1 MTHGHCIVISLK
13 QKPINRY
20 IFGKC
25 RIFCLTLRPFYGPAG
40 NEGRH
45 TSIRMKK
52 ILITGASGFIGS
64 FIAEEALRQGF
75 ETWAAVRNG
84 SSRKYLQDSRIR
96 FIELDLGNPDQL
108 RRQLEGKGFTHAVHA
123 AGATKCLHEED
134 FFRVNTQ
141 GTANLAVALAET
153 CPGLERLVFI
163 SSLSVFGPVRDDRPG
178 TDITDG
184 DTPRPDTAYG
194 RSKLAAERELDGIR
208 GLHFSVLRPTGVYG
222 PREKDYFMVAESIK
236 KHVDFA
242 AGLKPQHLTFIY
254 VKDLVQAVFLALERG
269 RDGAR
274 YIVSDGQTYSS
285 RTFSDL
291 IRQELGNPWLL
302 RVKSPLWLLR
312 IITAIGDRIG
322 KATGRMTALNNDKY
336 NIMKQRNW
344 RCDITPAMTELGYK
358 PQFDLRRGVHEA
370 IEWYKENNWL

>member
-1 MTHGHCIVISLK
+1 
-13 QKPINRY
+13 
-20 IFGKC
+20 
-25 RIFCLTLRPFYGPAG
+25 
-40 NEGRH
+40 
-45 TSIRMKK
+45 MKK

-141 GTANLAVALAET
+141 GTANLAAALAET
-153 CPGLERLVFI
+153 CPGLEHLVFI
-163 SSLSVFGPVRDDRPG
+163 TSLSVFGPVRDDRPG

-222 PREKDYFMVAESIK
+222 PREKDYFMVSESIK

-242 AGLKPQHLTFIY
+242 AGL
-254 VKDLVQAVFLALERG
+254 
-269 RDGAR
+269 
-274 YIVSDGQTYSS
+274 
-285 RTFSDL
+285 
-291 IRQELGNPWLL
+291 
-302 RVKSPLWLLR
+302 
-312 IITAIGDRIG
+312 
-322 KATGRMTALNNDKY
+322 
-336 NIMKQRNW
+336 
-344 RCDITPAMTELGYK
+344 
-358 PQFDLRRGVHEA
+358 
-370 IEWYKENNWL
+370 

>member
-1 MTHGHCIVISLK
+1 
-13 QKPINRY
+13 
-20 IFGKC
+20 
-25 RIFCLTLRPFYGPAG
+25 
-40 NEGRH
+40 
-45 TSIRMKK
+45 MKK

>member
-1 MTHGHCIVISLK
+1 M
-13 QKPINRY
+13 
-20 IFGKC
+20 
-25 RIFCLTLRPFYGPAG
+25 RPFYGHAG

-45 TSIRMKK
+45 TTIRMKK
-52 ILITGASGFIGS
+52 IFKTGAIGFIGS

-108 RRQLEGKGFTHAVHA
+108 RRQLDGKGFTHAVHA

-141 GTANLAVALAET
+141 GTANLAAALAET

-184 DTPRPDTAYG
+184 DTPRPDTVYG

-254 VKDLVQAVFLALERG
+254 VKDLVDAVFAAIERG
-269 RDGAR
+269 VTKKA
-274 YIVSDGQTYSS
+274 YLISDGRTYNS
-285 RTFSDL
+285 RTFG
-291 IRQELGNPWLL
+291 QLL
-302 RVKSPLWLLR
+302 QNAMSIKGVVRLTVPLWILR
-312 IITAIGDRIG
+312 AVCAVAQTASKFTG
-322 KATGRMTALNNDKY
+322 KTPTLNLDKY
-336 NIMKQRNW
+336 RIMKQRNW
-344 RCDITPAMTELGYK
+344 RCDITPATKELGYS
-358 PQFDLRRGVHEA
+358 PRVTLEEGVKKTIA
-370 IEWYKENNWL
+370 WYKKEGWL

>member
-1 MTHGHCIVISLK
+1 
-13 QKPINRY
+13 
-20 IFGKC
+20 
-25 RIFCLTLRPFYGPAG
+25 
-40 NEGRH
+40 
-45 TSIRMKK
+45 
-52 ILITGASGFIGS
+52 
-64 FIAEEALRQGF
+64 
-75 ETWAAVRNG
+75 
-84 SSRKYLQDSRIR
+84 
-96 FIELDLGNPDQL
+96 
-108 RRQLEGKGFTHAVHA
+108 
-123 AGATKCLHEED
+123 
-134 FFRVNTQ
+134 
-141 GTANLAVALAET
+141 
-153 CPGLERLVFI
+153 
-163 SSLSVFGPVRDDRPG
+163 
-178 TDITDG
+178 
-184 DTPRPDTAYG
+184 
-194 RSKLAAERELDGIR
+194 
-208 GLHFSVLRPTGVYG
+208 
-222 PREKDYFMVAESIK
+222 MVAESIK